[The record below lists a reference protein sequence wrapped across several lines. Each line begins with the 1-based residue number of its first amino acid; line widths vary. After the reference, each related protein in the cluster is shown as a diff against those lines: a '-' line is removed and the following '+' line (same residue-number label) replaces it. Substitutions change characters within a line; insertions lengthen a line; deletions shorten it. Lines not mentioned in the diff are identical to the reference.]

1 MPKQDHAGVRI
12 PPPLCFFAFLV
23 AGILLNSDWTEGRLA
38 NAYLTIIGGLIAII
52 SLIYLIIS
60 ALKHKAA
67 GSNVEPWKP
76 TTTII
81 TDGVYKYS
89 RNPIYVAMAVVY
101 AGVAIAAGSWLA
113 LLFLPLCLLFIRY
126 YVIAREEAYLEE
138 KFGKEYLD
146 YKARVRRWL

>member
-23 AGILLNSDWTEGRLA
+23 AGIFLNSDWIEGRLA
-38 NAYLTIIGGLIAII
+38 DAYLTIIGGLIAVI

>member
-23 AGILLNSDWTEGRLA
+23 AGILLNSDWIEGRLA
-38 NAYLTIIGGLIAII
+38 NAYLTIIGGLIAVI

-101 AGVAIAAGSWLA
+101 AGIAIVAGSWLA

>member
-1 MPKQDHAGVRI
+1 M